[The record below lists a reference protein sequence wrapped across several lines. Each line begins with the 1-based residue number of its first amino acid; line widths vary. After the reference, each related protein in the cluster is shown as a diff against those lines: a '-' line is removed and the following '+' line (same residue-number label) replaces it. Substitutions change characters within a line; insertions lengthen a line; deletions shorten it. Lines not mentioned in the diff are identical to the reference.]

1 MQLIF
6 FHCTPY
12 TLHCICTGCKGSS
25 EESFWPWENN
35 HIPEIFFYVFTSVYY
50 ICCFNAY
57 FFRTKHPRA
66 NSGNLQQRK
75 SVQWAGPSLKRGEKM
90 CLFHPLPIFVWK
102 CLIFSAIALRKQCM
116 KLQNGADDVSR
127 AGGFGIC
134 VPTAVFNTGLQWP
147 TQNPAQIPHWL
158 STCSCG
164 QEQLSNGY
172 TNQNSSRAVKIAS
185 PWWPPPRALV
195 PIR

>member
-1 MQLIF
+1 MSITFAVSMHIF
-6 FHCTPY
+6 SGLSIPGL
-12 TLHCICTGCKGSS
+12 TLEICSRGSLSSGQVLLWKG
-25 EESFWPWENN
+25 
-35 HIPEIFFYVFTSVYY
+35 
-50 ICCFNAY
+50 
-57 FFRTKHPRA
+57 
-66 NSGNLQQRK
+66 
-75 SVQWAGPSLKRGEKM
+75 GEM
-90 CLFHPLPIFVWK
+90 HLFHPLPIFVWK
-102 CLIFSAIALRKQCM
+102 CLIFSAAALRKQCM

-134 VPTAVFNTGLQWP
+134 APTAVFKTGLQWP

-172 TNQNSSRAVKIAS
+172 TNQNSSWAVKIAS

-195 PIR
+195 LIR